1 MIFYKTYLSN
11 AISNFNMKLFYL
23 STRVY
28 LCKFNVKTRIVIILM
43 ITIILMIDIIKK

>member
-28 LCKFNVKTRIVIILM
+28 LYCKFNVKQEL
-43 ITIILMIDIIKK
+43 